1 MTDIEQHSGAGA
13 VATSSRPRGFLAV
26 WGLTLLGLVVAL
38 GIVVT
43 LFFGTAHS
51 IIAIWNRSE
60 TFAHGYLIIP
70 ISVWLV
76 WEKRRGLRMLQ
87 PMPTLWPA
95 LLFVPLG
102 FAWLLGS
109 LVDTLV
115 VQQFAFVGM
124 LVTTI
129 WMMLGNRVAR
139 FLAFP
144 ILFLFLGV
152 PVGEGLIYPMMN
164 FTADFT
170 VKMLEITGIPVYRE
184 GTFFTIPS
192 GQWSVVEA
200 CSGVRYLIASV
211 TLGVLFAYLTYNT
224 WWKRGL
230 FVLFSI
236 FVPVIANGLRAYM
249 IVMLGHLSGMKL
261 AVGVDHLIYGWVFF
275 GIVVTIMFAIG
286 SIWREPPAPDPV
298 PQDAGVAPA
307 GHRDVVRALAA
318 LTLAAA
324 VWPAMGWALSD
335 HGSAVEAVPVAA
347 PVPAPGWSLLDG
359 TSAWDWRPRVVGA
372 DGSVYA
378 FYASTQAQGPA
389 PPVGLYLGVYRTQ
402 RQGAE
407 LVSSANVMIV
417 QKHPVWSD
425 TRMTPVSVRVGD
437 RQLHLLRHEMLSRRG
452 ERLLV
457 WSWYAVASHHTANPY
472 VAKLLEAKSRLL
484 GNRGEGALIAI
495 ATPYVDDEQ
504 AAADRLTR
512 FLDAMLPGIDK
523 EMGRALSASAADD

>member
-1 MTDIEQHSGAGA
+1 
-13 VATSSRPRGFLAV
+13 
-26 WGLTLLGLVVAL
+26 
-38 GIVVT
+38 
-43 LFFGTAHS
+43 
-51 IIAIWNRSE
+51 
-60 TFAHGYLIIP
+60 
-70 ISVWLV
+70 
-76 WEKRRGLRMLQ
+76 
-87 PMPTLWPA
+87 
-95 LLFVPLG
+95 
-102 FAWLLGS
+102 
-109 LVDTLV
+109 
-115 VQQFAFVGM
+115 
-124 LVTTI
+124 
-129 WMMLGNRVAR
+129 
-139 FLAFP
+139 
-144 ILFLFLGV
+144 
-152 PVGEGLIYPMMN
+152 
-164 FTADFT
+164 
-170 VKMLEITGIPVYRE
+170 
-184 GTFFTIPS
+184 
-192 GQWSVVEA
+192 
-200 CSGVRYLIASV
+200 VRYLIASV